1 MSIKNKGDKFDHT
14 YDAYDFGGSTFN
26 ETTGDCM
33 NEIMPGGKYNEIYT
47 AYLDTI
53 VDYAKQVEG
62 TILYRPFHENTG
74 SWFWWGAD
82 FCEPEV
88 FKNVYRYTEE
98 YIESQGVHNILYV
111 YSTGTEP
118 SKQTEVEER
127 YPGDEYVDIIG
138 FDTYDLNPISD
149 EESKKLTGGSSN
161 TGSAESGLN
170 RSSRCKWSS
179 RC

>member
-1 MSIKNKGDKFDHT
+1 MK
-14 YDAYDFGGSTFN
+14 
-26 ETTGDCM
+26 
-33 NEIMPGGKYNEIYT
+33 IYT

-149 EESKKLTGGSSN
+149 EESKN
-161 TGSAESGLN
+161 
-170 RSSRCKWSS
+170 
-179 RC
+179 